1 MVKQFEN
8 VDIPGLKIDGRGSG
22 SFRLRWSQSQIG
34 LYELL
39 RVLTP
44 GSFRVSLE
52 VGWKQTAQDSAL
64 LLNVRLCHRA
74 DGLAAEAL
82 TLSFE
87 K

>member
-22 SFRLRWSQSQIG
+22 SFQLRWSQSQIG

-64 LLNVRLCHRA
+64 CSMFGFAIERMVWRRRR
-74 DGLAAEAL
+74 
-82 TLSFE
+82 
-87 K
+87 

>member
-1 MVKQFEN
+1 MVKQFGN

-52 VGWKQTAQDSAL
+52 AGWKQTAQDGAL
-64 LLNVRLCHRA
+64 CSMFGFAIERMVWRRRR
-74 DGLAAEAL
+74 
-82 TLSFE
+82 
-87 K
+87 